1 MNSGSIPPNSSG
13 QDSGLKNST
22 LIIGGAGFLGNS
34 LAKWLS
40 ASGQSVIV
48 ADTQR
53 RLTLY
58 ALQLQ
63 NVEYVACEWPNC
75 NFDTLLNEV
84 KNVVHMAWSSNP
96 ASSMLDIESDAS
108 ENILGTVRLLESL
121 CNIEKFIFMS
131 SGGTVYGNTDDIPVT
146 ELSNT
151 NPVSAYGISKLCC
164 EKYVQMYSLR
174 RGYTHINLRLG
185 NPYGAYQL
193 NGTPVGV
200 IANFVRKVLNDEA
213 IVLYGTGDTVRDYL
227 YIDDFLR
234 AMSLLLQ
241 SPCASGIYNLGSGV
255 GTSLVEIIDA
265 IEQKLNKKISIN
277 RHKERRLDV
286 RNIVLDVS
294 KLENE
299 INCGSAMSV
308 TEGIGMMIEQ
318 HSMSET
324 KSAVI

>member
-1 MNSGSIPPNSSG
+1 M
-13 QDSGLKNST
+13 
-22 LIIGGAGFLGNS
+22 
-34 LAKWLS
+34 
-40 ASGQSVIV
+40 
-48 ADTQR
+48 
-53 RLTLY
+53 
-58 ALQLQ
+58 
-63 NVEYVACEWPNC
+63 
-75 NFDTLLNEV
+75 
-84 KNVVHMAWSSNP
+84 
-96 ASSMLDIESDAS
+96 
-108 ENILGTVRLLESL
+108 
-121 CNIEKFIFMS
+121 
-131 SGGTVYGNTDDIPVT
+131 
-146 ELSNT
+146 
-151 NPVSAYGISKLCC
+151 
-164 EKYVQMYSLR
+164 
-174 RGYTHINLRLG
+174 
-185 NPYGAYQL
+185 
-193 NGTPVGV
+193 
-200 IANFVRKVLNDEA
+200 
-213 IVLYGTGDTVRDYL
+213 RDYL

-277 RHKERRLDV
+277 RHEERRLDV